1 MIAKLFVLATAG
13 AIAVVVASTAL
24 ADSAKT
30 ASPGHNPTWSQSMQL
45 LKKNG
50 YTHPIIIESL
60 ETPGVW
66 IGSAAKDGRR
76 VDVAVDAEGHVTEQ

>member
-1 MIAKLFVLATAG
+1 MIAKFFVFAAAG
-13 AIAVVVASTAL
+13 AVAVAVASAAL
-24 ADSAKT
+24 ADSATT
-30 ASPGHNPTWSQSMQL
+30 AAPEHNPTWSQSILL
-45 LKKNG
+45 LKKSG

-60 ETPGVW
+60 ETPGAW